1 MVSLLSGGGQ
11 RQSMHVI
18 PNTRIHQQITNIVYS
33 EPRIGVNQNFDIL
46 EYWHIKRDDPN
57 WKELYNISQ
66 VVFGAAFS
74 QVKVEQD
81 FSSFAMVYTHLRT
94 RLSDETL
101 NAMLVVRQNLDLLD
115 KVKFFQ

>member
-1 MVSLLSGGGQ
+1 
-11 RQSMHVI
+11 MHVI
-18 PNTRIHQQITNIVYS
+18 PNTRIHQQITNIVCS
-33 EPRIGVNQNFDIL
+33 EPRIVVNENFDIL
-46 EYWHIKRDDPN
+46 EHWHLKHDDPY

-74 QVKVEQD
+74 QVKVKRD
-81 FSSFAMVYTHLRT
+81 FSSFAMVHTHLRT

-101 NAMLVVRQNLDLLD
+101 NAILVVRQNLHLLD